1 MIKDIFM
8 KKRVLHFVVVFVI
21 VAGVYFAA
29 EKGAALVSNLTAAS
43 GKTTVVIDP
52 GHGGGQLR
60 K

>member
-29 EKGAALVSNLTAAS
+29 EKGAALVSNLTATS

-52 GHGGGQLR
+52 GHGGG
-60 K
+60 